1 MGILD
6 WIEDKARKK
15 MRFSQI
21 KILYQNIF
29 AAEFL
34 IGKLADV
41 DSLKGCA
48 DIQERTHE
56 LALRMADVD
65 MLEDALSG
73 GLFDD
78 NRALKKIYADSAAE
92 ATDFAER
99 FAPAA
104 GWKAFSE
111 DDWDAVVNG
120 LRAE

>member
-6 WIEDKARKK
+6 WIEEKARKK

-29 AAEFL
+29 AVEFL
-34 IGKLADV
+34 LQTLADA
-41 DSLKGCA
+41 DSLKHCA

-78 NRALKKIYADSAAE
+78 NRTLKKLYADSAGE
-92 ATDFAER
+92 AVDFVER
-99 FAPAA
+99 FAPVA

-111 DDWDAVVNG
+111 DDWDAVVRG
-120 LRAE
+120 ISVG